1 MQLTQHSDYAMRVLV
16 YLGTKGE
23 RGDES
28 ATIQEIAD
36 AYGISKNHLMKVVNH
51 LARHGYVAS
60 RRGRGG
66 GIRLGRA
73 PHEIGV
79 GEVVRATEE
88 DMALVECLRPD
99 GGGLCRI
106 DGACRLRG
114 MLREALRAFLAVLD
128 GYTLADILG
137 PHGALA
143 RRLALP
149 PRAATAAAAGPS
161 PPP

>member
-1 MQLTQHSDYAMRVLV
+1 MQLTQHSDYALRVLV
-16 YLGTKGE
+16 YLGTRGE
-23 RGDES
+23 DGS

-60 RRGRGG
+60 RRGKGG
-66 GIRLGRA
+66 GIRLGRT
-73 PHEIGV
+73 PEEIRI

-106 DGACRLRG
+106 DGACRLKG
-114 MLREALRAFLAVLD
+114 MLREALGAFLAVLD
-128 GYTLADILG
+128 GYTLADILA
-137 PHGALA
+137 PHEALA
-143 RRLALP
+143 RLLTLP
-149 PRAATAAAAGPS
+149 PRAAAAAAGP
-161 PPP
+161 PAAP